1 MTEYTMAEQNFR
13 DEVKRLAKRKYE
25 YNGPERTYDFVLKI
39 SPRLD
44 QALAESIPAYSWG
57 GAAKTVLAETAE
69 AIIEAVMT
77 GEVSNA
83 FEFREAVEHDG
94 PAEFASA
101 PKDETARELAGQ
113 LYWHSWEPER
123 EGPTTLS
130 EIVDTWPEENA
141 HAVAF
146 ALYRLT
152 EEIWD
157 ECEGAEEIDDTI

>member
-13 DEVKRLAKRKYE
+13 DEVERLAKREEMFRGHARATQY
-25 YNGPERTYDFVLKI
+25 VLKI

-44 QALAESIPAYSWG
+44 QSLKANVPAYSWG
-57 GAAKTVLAETAE
+57 GAARTVLAETAE

-113 LYWHSWEPER
+113 LYWHDWEPER
-123 EGPTTLS
+123 EGPTTIS
-130 EIVDTWPEENA
+130 EIVDAWPEENA
-141 HAVAF
+141 HAVAY
-146 ALYRLT
+146 ALYRVT

-157 ECEGAEEIDDTI
+157 ECEGAEELEDTI